1 LLITDTTQ
9 MEYERLPVSSRG
21 MRTSRKLLREGE
33 ALPGMGYYA
42 LIAKFHEGAEVFTA
56 PRHRHGFQQIRVGLS
71 GFMDFGPGLECE
83 AGEVGYF
90 PAGAYYGP
98 ERIEG
103 AEQLLIQWSREWVFR
118 SQNKAAMEEL
128 SRSGRWEHGLYYY
141 LDESGEEREV
151 DGPQA
156 VWEHVYNRP
165 QVIQKARYK
174 SPIMMAPDAYDWVA
188 GEGLSSKSLGRFTE
202 DDVRV
207 DMVRWDETGPA
218 QTLEVD
224 RTSLVWV
231 LKGRVRVDWPA
242 WPSSAEPAATEPCGP
257 QTAIWSD
264 LGEVHELVGD
274 AGAEVLVIGF
284 PVERPRSSFSA

>member
-1 LLITDTTQ
+1 
-9 MEYERLPVSSRG
+9 

-42 LIAKFHEGAEVFTA
+42 LIAKFHEGAEIFTA
-56 PRHRHGFQQIRVGLS
+56 PRHRHDFQQIRFGIS

-83 AGEVGYF
+83 TGEIGYF

-98 ERIEG
+98 EHIEG

-118 SQNKAAMEEL
+118 AENRVAMDEL
-128 SRSGRWEHGLYYY
+128 SRTGRWEHGMYYY
-141 LDESGEEREV
+141 TDESGAECEV

-156 VWEHVYNRP
+156 VWEHVYKRP

-174 SPIMMAPDAYDWVA
+174 SPIMMTPDAYEWIE
-188 GEGLSSKSLGRFTE
+188 GEGVSSKALGRFTE
-202 DDVRV
+202 DDVTV

-218 QTLEVD
+218 WTLESN

-231 LKGRVRVDWPA
+231 LKGEVTVDWQAHTGLVSQGPA
-242 WPSSAEPAATEPCGP
+242 VPCGP

-264 LGEVHELVGD
+264 LGEAHDLRGD
-274 AGAEVLVIGF
+274 ASSEVLIIGF
-284 PVERPRSSFSA
+284 PVEREAP